1 MNFIEEFI
9 GKAIVKKGL
18 RRLEEMKFLTGYKT
32 YITAFLGIFIV
43 AVGYL
48 FGPVDI
54 AGITIPHIDLDSGV
68 KLVWAAL
75 MAIFIRSG
83 VKQGGG

>member
-9 GKAIVKKGL
+9 GKAVVKKRL
-18 RRLEEMKFLTGYKT
+18 RRLRDMKILTGYKT
-32 YITAFLGIFIV
+32 YITAFLGILVV

-54 AGITIPHIDLDSGV
+54 AGVTIPHIDLDSGV
-68 KLVWAAL
+68 KLIWNAL
-75 MAIFIRSG
+75 MAVFIRAG
-83 VKQGGG
+83 VKSA